1 LNQGGGK
8 FAAHVDYPTGFG
20 PYGLAIADFNQ
31 DSRPD
36 LAVAATGSNA
46 VSILLGNGDGTFQP
60 QQEYPTANY
69 DLGIAV
75 GDFTGNGV
83 PDLVTSNFGYVS
95 NSISVLL
102 GTGAGAFQPHVDY
115 AAGSLPESTVSAD
128 FNGDGKLD
136 LAVASYESGVSILL
150 GNGDGTF
157 QPAVSYATGAYPLW
171 IAAADFNQDGKQDLV
186 VPNSGANTV
195 SILLGNGDGTFQ
207 PHVDYPVGIDPNAV
221 AVGDFNGDGKPDL
234 AVSNAACGFLV
245 STCPRGTVSILLG
258 NGDGTFQPSVQYLVG
273 LSPVGLAAADL
284 NGDGAA
290 DVAVANTYSNSVSV
304 LLNLPVISVFPN
316 TVAFG
321 NEPLHHKSNAQTITI
336 GNPSGAPFD
345 IASIKIGGA
354 NPGNFA
360 ETNTCPVSPSTLASG
375 ATCSITVTFTPSATG
390 TRSAKIEISDTVLG
404 SPQSLMLTGN
414 GM

>member
-1 LNQGGGK
+1 
-8 FAAHVDYPTGFG
+8 
-20 PYGLAIADFNQ
+20 LAIADFNG

-46 VSILLGNGDGTFQP
+46 VSLLIGNGDGTFQP
-60 QQEYPTANY
+60 QQEYPTPNY

-75 GDFTGNGV
+75 GDFTGDGV
-83 PDLVTSNFGYVS
+83 PDLVTSNFGDVS
-95 NSISVLL
+95 NSISIML
-102 GTGAGAFQPHVDY
+102 GTGTGAFQPHADY

-136 LAVASYESGVSILL
+136 LAVASYETGVSILL

-157 QPAVSYATGAYPLW
+157 QPAISYATGAYPLW
-171 IAAADFNQDGKQDLV
+171 IAAADFNDDGKQDLV

-207 PHVDYPVGIDPNAV
+207 PHVDYPVGIVPDAV
-221 AVGDFNGDGKPDL
+221 AIGDFNGDGKPDL
-234 AVSNAACGFLV
+234 AVSNAVCTFLL

-258 NGDGTFQPSVQYLVG
+258 NGDGTFQPGVAYLVG
-273 LSPVGLAAADL
+273 ISPVGLAVADL
-284 NGDGAA
+284 NGDGGA
-290 DVAVANTYSNSVSV
+290 DLAVANTFSNSVSL

-321 NEPLHHKSNAQTITI
+321 NEAVHHKSNAQTITI
-336 GNPSGAPFD
+336 GNPSGTPFD
-345 IASIKIGGA
+345 IASIKIAGA

-360 ETNTCPVSPSTLASG
+360 ETTTCPVSPSTLAPG
-375 ATCSITVTFTPSATG
+375 ATCSITVTFTPSAAG
-390 TRSAKIEISDTVLG
+390 TRTAKLEISDTVLG
-404 SPQSLMLTGN
+404 SPQSITLTGN